1 MKLSSQQSQEPDV
14 NLTPMI
20 DVVFLLLLFFM
31 ITTSFVRESALQIDL
46 PQATGEQ
53 SERQQPINIVIS
65 ADGEVLVNE
74 TPVAEMTDAVMRR
87 LLTEAA
93 GDRDDPQIVISADAE
108 SAYQHI
114 ITAMDNAQ
122 QLGYHRITLATR
134 QNETP

>member
-1 MKLSSQQSQEPDV
+1 MKLAPQQSQEPDV

-53 SERQQPINIVIS
+53 RDDLEPINIVIS
-65 ADGEVLVNE
+65 AEGEVLVNDIPIA
-74 TPVAEMTDAVMRR
+74 TMTDAVMRR
-87 LLTEAA
+87 ALTEAA
-93 GDRDDPQIVISADAE
+93 GDRDNPQIVISADAE
-108 SAYQHI
+108 SAYQLI

-122 QLGYHRITLATR
+122 QLGYHRVTLATR

>member
-1 MKLSSQQSQEPDV
+1 MKLSPQQSQEPDV

-31 ITTSFVRESALQIDL
+31 VTTSFVRESALKIDL

-53 SERQQPINIVIS
+53 AKQNDPINIVIS
-65 ADGEVLVNE
+65 ANGEMLVNE
-74 TPVAEMTDAVMRR
+74 TPIAKVTDEVMQSA
-87 LLTEAA
+87 LKAAA
-93 GDRDDPQIVISADAE
+93 GDHENPQIVISADAK
-108 SAYQHI
+108 SAYQLI
-114 ITAMDNAQ
+114 ITAMDSAQ

>member
-1 MKLSSQQSQEPDV
+1 MKLSPQQSQEPDV

-31 ITTSFVRESALQIDL
+31 VTTSFVRESALKIDL

-53 SERQQPINIVIS
+53 TEKNDPINIVIS
-65 ADGEVLVNE
+65 ADGEMLVNE
-74 TPVAEMTDAVMRR
+74 TPIVKVTDEVISRV
-87 LLTEAA
+87 LKEAA
-93 GDRDDPQIVISADAE
+93 GDRDNPQIVISADAK
-108 SAYQHI
+108 SAYQLI
-114 ITAMDNAQ
+114 VTAMDNAQ

>member
-74 TPVAEMTDAVMRR
+74 APVAEMTDAVMRR

>member
-53 SERQQPINIVIS
+53 TEHQQPINIVIS
-65 ADGEVLVNE
+65 ADGEVRVNE
-74 TPVAEMTDAVMRR
+74 TPVAEMTDAVMRQV
-87 LLTEAA
+87 LTEAA

>member
-1 MKLSSQQSQEPDV
+1 MKLAPQQSQEPDV

-53 SERQQPINIVIS
+53 RDDLEPINIVIS
-65 ADGEVLVNE
+65 ADGEVLVNDIPIA
-74 TPVAEMTDAVMRR
+74 TMTDAVMRR
-87 LLTEAA
+87 ALTEAA
-93 GDRDDPQIVISADAE
+93 GDRDNPQIVISADAE
-108 SAYQHI
+108 SAYQLI

-122 QLGYHRITLATR
+122 QLGYHRVTLATR